1 VRKNSLSS
9 SFQFSFACLD
19 RAVMT
24 NNGVSVLMCELKEGV
39 CFCFVG
45 VGLDWPL
52 GATLRAIC
60 DEEDHQ

>member
-1 VRKNSLSS
+1 LYRTCLGKLNSSGFHIRLSS
-9 SFQFSFACLD
+9 ENSKRRGF
-19 RAVMT
+19 
-24 NNGVSVLMCELKEGV
+24 VL
-39 CFCFVG
+39 FCFVG